1 MSRFGAALPLARG
14 SPATR
19 EQHEISVK
27 EHFSFY
33 GITLEVSSP
42 CAGLVDQ
49 VRRDFLYFH
58 TPPQEHVDM
67 RLQLLPESPRYD
79 GLPVV
84 PASVIT
90 PRNVCFRDG
99 HTSYIDYFGRA
110 LSVFNRGAGECTVW
124 STDEDLLHEI
134 AYLFFLSTAGEH
146 LDHHRMHRIHA
157 LGLSYREQGILLL
170 LPSGGGKSTTA
181 INLLRRPDFMLLGED
196 TPLIDKHGWMH
207 PFPLRLGIR
216 ADASTDIPPRFLR
229 TMKRM
234 EFEPKT
240 LIDLDYFEGR
250 IGTAVPSRMLIVGT
264 RYLGDVSE
272 ITPLARRKAFGT
284 LVSNM
289 VVGLGV
295 YQGLEFLLER
305 SVVEIA
311 GKVGVVSSRL
321 YNAIRLLKT
330 ASVFRFRMGRDV
342 ERNTETLATFIRLAT
357 RIEVEAKTPA
367 AVLKN

>member
-1 MSRFGAALPLARG
+1 MTDSLAPE

-19 EQHEISVK
+19 ELPVIPVK

-42 CAGLVDQ
+42 SAGLVEQ
-49 VRRDFLYFH
+49 VRRDFLHFH
-58 TPPQEHVDM
+58 TTPQQHVDM
-67 RLQLLPESPRYD
+67 RLVLLPEPPCYD

-90 PRNVCFRDG
+90 PRNVSFRDKDI
-99 HTSYIDYFGRA
+99 SYIDYFGRA
-110 LSVFNRGAGECTVW
+110 LSIFNRGAGECTVR
-124 STDEDLLHEI
+124 SADEDLLHEI
-134 AYLFFLSTAGEH
+134 AYLFFLSIVGEH

-157 LGLSYREQGILLL
+157 LGLSFRDQGILLL

-181 INLLRRPDFMLLGED
+181 INLLRQPEFLLLGED
-196 TPLIDKHGWMH
+196 TPLIDRRGWML

-216 ADASTDIPPRFLR
+216 ADASTDIPAKFLR

-250 IGTAVPSRMLIVGT
+250 IGTAVPSRMLIVGK

-272 ITPLARRKAFGT
+272 IAPLARRRAFGT

-305 SVVEIA
+305 SVLEIG
-311 GKVGVVSSRL
+311 GKIGVVSSRL
-321 YNAIRLLKT
+321 YNSLRLLNT
-330 ASVFRFRMGRDV
+330 ASVYRFRMGRDV
-342 ERNTETLATFIRLAT
+342 ERNTDTLATFIRVKLGT
-357 RIEVEAKTPA
+357 V
-367 AVLKN
+367 V

>member
-1 MSRFGAALPLARG
+1 
-14 SPATR
+14 
-19 EQHEISVK
+19 VK

-42 CAGLVDQ
+42 SANLVEQ
-49 VRRDFLYFH
+49 VRRDFLHFH
-58 TPPQEHVDM
+58 TTPREHVDM
-67 RLQLLPESPRYD
+67 RLRLLPEPPCYD
-79 GLPVV
+79 DLPVV

-99 HTSYIDYFGRA
+99 HISYIDYFGRA
-110 LSVFNRGAGECTVW
+110 LSVFNRGAGECTVR

-134 AYLFFLSTAGEH
+134 AYLFFLSTVGEH
-146 LDHHRMHRIHA
+146 LDHHGMHRIHA
-157 LGLSYREQGILLL
+157 LGLSFQGQGILLL

-181 INLLRRPDFMLLGED
+181 INLLRRPEFLLLGED
-196 TPLIDKHGWMH
+196 TPLIDRRGWMH

-216 ADASTDIPPRFLR
+216 ADASTDIPSNFLR

-272 ITPLARRKAFGT
+272 IAPLARRRAFGT

-311 GKVGVVSSRL
+311 GKTGVVSSRL
-321 YNAIRLLKT
+321 YNAVRLLSA
-330 ASVFRFRMGRDV
+330 ASVYRFRMGRDV
-342 ERNTETLATFIRLAT
+342 DKNTETLATFIRDSLAA
-357 RIEVEAKTPA
+357 RSEVAAATPA
-367 AVLKN
+367 AVL

>member
-1 MSRFGAALPLARG
+1 LR
-14 SPATR
+14 
-19 EQHEISVK
+19 

-42 CAGLVDQ
+42 SATLVEQ
-49 VRRDFLYFH
+49 VRRDFLHFH
-58 TPPQEHVDM
+58 TAPKERVDM
-67 RLQLLPESPRYD
+67 RLELLTEPPRYD

-84 PASVIT
+84 RASVIT

-99 HTSYIDYFGRA
+99 NISYIDYFGRA
-110 LSVFNRGAGECTVW
+110 LSVFNRGGGECRVW

-134 AYLFFLSTAGEH
+134 AYLFFLSTVGEH
-146 LDHHRMHRIHA
+146 LDHQRMHRIHA
-157 LGLSYREQGILLL
+157 LGLSFRDQGVLLL

-181 INLLRRPDFMLLGED
+181 INLLRRPEFLLLGED
-196 TPLIDKHGWMH
+196 TPLIDRRGWML

-216 ADASTDIPPRFLR
+216 ADASTDIPPNFLR

-240 LIDLDYFEGR
+240 LIDLDYFKGR

-272 ITPLARRKAFGT
+272 IVPLARRHAFGT

-311 GKVGVVSSRL
+311 GKMGVVSSRL
-321 YNAIRLLKT
+321 YNALRLLNT
-330 ASVFRFRMGRDV
+330 ASVYRFKMGRDV
-342 ERNTETLATFIRLAT
+342 ARNTETLATFITEKLGVRN
-357 RIEVEAKTPA
+357 EVVAPVAA
-367 AVLKN
+367 AVL